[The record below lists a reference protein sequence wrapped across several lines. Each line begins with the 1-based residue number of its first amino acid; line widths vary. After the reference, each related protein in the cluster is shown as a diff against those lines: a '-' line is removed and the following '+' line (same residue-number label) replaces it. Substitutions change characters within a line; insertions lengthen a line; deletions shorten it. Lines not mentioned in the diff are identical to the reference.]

1 MAVCGAYNPLTGQV
15 LSKVAPKIRASQFV
29 AVLGKLAAR
38 ARRTGRLI
46 IVVLDNA
53 NLHKGSLARAAWARY
68 APWVQPFWLPAYCPD
83 LNDIER
89 IWKREKELHFA
100 NTLPPSFEAFERQVR
115 DRFRTLA
122 HTQCRAG
129 CRRPGRV
136 IAMSRMIK
144 ELLSA
149 A

>member
-1 MAVCGAYNPLTGQV
+1 MTGQV

-38 ARRTGRLI
+38 ARRTGRMI
-46 IVVLDNA
+46 IAVLDNA
-53 NLHKGSLARAAWARY
+53 NLHKGKLARDAWTRH

-89 IWKREKELHFA
+89 VWKREKELHFA
-100 NTLPPSFEAFERQVR
+100 NTLPPSFEAFEHHVR
-115 DRFRTLA
+115 DRFRSLA
-122 HTQCRAG
+122 RTGCHAG
-129 CRRPGRV
+129 GSRPGRV
-136 IAMSRMIK
+136 IVMSRMIK

>member
-1 MAVCGAYNPLTGQV
+1 LTGQV
-15 LSKVAPKIRASQFV
+15 LSCVALKIRGPQFV

-38 ARRTGRLI
+38 ARRTGCLI

-53 NLHKGSLARAAWARY
+53 NLHKGRAARAAWARY

-89 IWKREKELHFA
+89 TWKREKELQFA

-115 DRFRTLA
+115 NRFRSLA
-122 HTQCRAG
+122 HIQCRAAG
-129 CRRPGRV
+129 RRPGHV
-136 IAMSRMIK
+136 IVISRMIK